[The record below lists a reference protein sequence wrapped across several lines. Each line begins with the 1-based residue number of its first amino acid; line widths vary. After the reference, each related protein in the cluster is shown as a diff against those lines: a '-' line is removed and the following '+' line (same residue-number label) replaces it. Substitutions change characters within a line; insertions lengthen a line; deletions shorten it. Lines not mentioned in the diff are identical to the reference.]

1 MQREITFAIPT
12 ELHKRLEELQE
23 EMNMGIN
30 DIFKEALKYYIDLID
45 IDEAFESNDFDS
57 DFKEENIKDPYDLDS
72 YDLPPLIDE
81 EEEDFSDYSARWE

>member
-1 MQREITFAIPT
+1 MQREITFTIPT

-30 DIFKEALKYYIDLID
+30 DIFKEALKYYIDLMD
-45 IDEAFESNDFDS
+45 INEAFKSDDFES
-57 DFKEENIKDPYDLDS
+57 DFKEENIRDPYDLDN

-81 EEEDFSDYSARWE
+81 EEEDFSDYSARWK